1 MNKLS
6 KFIPVLNFC
15 WIEFKIR
22 GFPMLEIKSLS
33 WLQSSIVVLYA
44 TLDKNR
50 NVALTELEKQWFVWP
65 IYSSW
70 SPQNQKISHEFVQ
83 KEGVN
88 FMTKQCKWRTF
99 TKLPFCVC
107 GWVRTEAGLRQVY
120 LCSAC
125 HGRQGFQYYW
135 GKNVNLVQSNW
146 QVTSY
151 LASLRKIDAEA
162 LNCKLHPKLSIL
174 KLE

>member
-6 KFIPVLNFC
+6 KFIPVLHFC

-88 FMTKQCKWRTF
+88 FMTKQCKWRIF

-107 GWVRTEAGLRQVY
+107 GWGLRQVW
-120 LCSAC
+120 
-125 HGRQGFQYYW
+125 GRFTCAQPGLPILLGQKCEF
-135 GKNVNLVQSNW
+135 GPVELASNW
-146 QVTSY
+146 LSC
-151 LASLRKIDAEA
+151 LAEENRCWS
-162 LNCKLHPKLSIL
+162 PKLQVAS
-174 KLE
+174 